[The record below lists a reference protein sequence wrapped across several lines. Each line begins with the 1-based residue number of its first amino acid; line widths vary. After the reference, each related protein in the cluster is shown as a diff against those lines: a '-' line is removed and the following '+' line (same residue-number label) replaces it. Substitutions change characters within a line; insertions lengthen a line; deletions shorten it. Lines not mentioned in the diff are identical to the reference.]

1 MSIVNGARVVDIVVV
16 DALVVVEEVEEVV
29 SVVARYDNRVD
40 R

>member
-1 MSIVNGARVVDIVVV
+1 MSIVNGARVVDIVV